1 MIRKKIITPA
11 APLRLDRFQIILITS
26 LILASCALYALHF
39 LVFRDAHHIFIYML
53 GDIAVMPIEVLV
65 VTLII
70 HRMLEMRERDA
81 LMTKLNMVIGAF
93 FSEMGITLIQTVSAV
108 DLSID
113 TIREEILT
121 GHDWSDP
128 KVARAKEMLE
138 TYYPDVEIGKCNLP
152 DLKVFLLGKREF
164 LVRLLENPNLLEH
177 ETFTDLL
184 WAVSHLQEELYFRE
198 DFSTL
203 PKSDLAHLTLDIKR
217 AYLLLLKEWV
227 VYMRHLKK
235 NYPYLFSLAVRLNP
249 FDTEAS
255 VVVREFP
262 KDK

>member
-1 MIRKKIITPA
+1 MIRKRTITPA
-11 APLRLDRFQIILITS
+11 APIRLDRFQIILIAS
-26 LILASCALYALHF
+26 LILSSCALYALHY

-70 HRMLEMRERDA
+70 HRMLQMRERDA

-93 FSEMGITLIQTVSAV
+93 YGEMGITLIKTFSTI

-113 TIREEILT
+113 SIRDDILT
-121 GHDWSDP
+121 GHDWSDS
-128 KVARAKEMLE
+128 KVAKTKAILD
-138 TYYPDVEIGKCNLP
+138 TYFPDVEIGMCNLP
-152 DLKVFLLGKREF
+152 VLKAFLLGKREF
-164 LVRLLENPNLLEH
+164 LLRLLENPNLLEH

-198 DFSTL
+198 DFTVL

-227 VYMRHLKK
+227 VYMRHLRN

-249 FDTEAS
+249 FDAGAS
-255 VVVREFP
+255 VVVTEYP
-262 KDK
+262 KSN

>member
-1 MIRKKIITPA
+1 MIRKRTVTPA
-11 APLRLDRFQIILITS
+11 APRRLDRFQIILIAS
-26 LILASCALYALHF
+26 LILASCALYTLHF
-39 LVFRDAHHIFIYML
+39 FVFRDAHHIFIYML

-70 HRMLEMRERDA
+70 HRMLQMRERDA

-93 FSEMGITLIQTVSAV
+93 YSEMGITLIRTFSTI

-113 TIREEILT
+113 TIREDILT

-128 KVARAKEMLE
+128 QVGKIKAILS
-138 TYYPDVEIGKCNLP
+138 TYFPDLDIGMCNLP
-152 DLKVFLLGKREF
+152 VLKAFLLGKREF
-164 LVRLLENPNLLEH
+164 LLRLLENPNLLEH
-177 ETFTDLL
+177 ETFTNLL

-198 DFSTL
+198 DFSVL

-227 VYMRHLKK
+227 VYMRHLRN

-249 FDTEAS
+249 FDAGAS
-255 VVVREFP
+255 VVVRDNP
-262 KDK
+262 QAG

>member
-1 MIRKKIITPA
+1 M
-11 APLRLDRFQIILITS
+11 RLDRFQIILIAS
-26 LILASCALYALHF
+26 LILTSCALYTLHF
-39 LVFRDAHHIFIYML
+39 FVFHDAHHIFIYML

-70 HRMLEMRERDA
+70 HRMLQMRERGA

-93 FSEMGITLIQTVSAV
+93 YSEMGISLIQTVSTI

-113 TIREEILT
+113 AIRDDILT
-121 GHDWSDP
+121 GHDWSDSQVGRI
-128 KVARAKEMLE
+128 KAILDS
-138 TYYPDVEIGKCNLP
+138 YFPDIEIGMCNLP
-152 DLKVFLLGKREF
+152 LLKEFLLGKREF
-164 LVRLLENPNLLEH
+164 LLRLLENPNLLEH

-198 DFSTL
+198 DFSIL

-227 VYMRHLKK
+227 VYMRHLRK

-255 VVVREFP
+255 VVVREAP
-262 KDK
+262 LDD